1 VNCFLNQFF
10 YLNSLR
16 KPKGSNFKVTNNTK
30 TPEEK
35 TYRFWGMTLKAK
47 LRIKCKNCGNWS
59 IIEVKKIFVNSGT
72 SDSKLKI
79 FLPAYLPLKTENCS
93 TCSQVIAKENGIIR
107 ARRRS

>member
-1 VNCFLNQFF
+1 
-10 YLNSLR
+10 
-16 KPKGSNFKVTNNTK
+16 VTNNTK